1 MTGALIFAL
10 LVIVV
15 ALIFELINGFHDAA
29 NSIATVTATKV
40 LTPNEGIALAAV
52 FELIG
57 AFCGTAVAATIA
69 TGLVKA
75 EYITLTTIFG
85 GLIGGILWNLATWW
99 LGLPS
104 SSSHALMGGLCG
116 ASMASAGGSFSVI
129 NFGTIQHKVLF

>member
-1 MTGALIFAL
+1 MTSAFVFAIA
-10 LVIVV
+10 VIVV

-75 EYITLTTIFG
+75 EFLTLTTVFA
-85 GLIGGILWNLATWW
+85 GLVGGIIWNLATWW

-104 SSSHALMGGLCG
+104 SSSQDRK
-116 ASMASAGGSFSVI
+116 SV
-129 NFGTIQHKVLF
+129 V